1 MKVVSRFLAAF
12 MIAALVLPLAAIPA
26 LAASAATSMSI
37 SPTSGPAGTEVE
49 VYGNRSDSI
58 SRGYV
63 YYEIDPD
70 RNEWVQVLSNS
81 SGNWEF
87 DEEDV
92 SNTSTPDWRYYYQSA
107 PFEIPESIGGVHRI
121 AIVKTSL
128 GTTTTWSNV
137 NAEKASSNAIK
148 EFTVTPTLT
157 VVSAGGSAV
166 RAGDIADG
174 PAGTEVELK
183 GMGFGYREDIDV
195 YFDGELV
202 DLVATIRAN
211 DVGTWTG
218 KFVVPA
224 ASKGRHDITAGG
236 DDTRPRD
243 VTAAK
248 FEVIPGIS
256 ISPTKGAVGS
266 EFTVKG
272 SGFASSERSI
282 EIVFA
287 GKVAKSGIT
296 ADSDGIFETKV
307 IVPAATMG
315 NQEVGARG
323 QNTTLASVEKRIF
336 EVESKIFVEPLSGNV
351 GTQLEVSGA
360 GLPASTAVTVTY
372 DGVTKGTGTTS
383 SDGTLA
389 AITFA
394 ATHTQTTH
402 TSDHPV
408 AVMYGTTTLTETF
421 VMESTAPAKPT
432 PRTPLSGTRIGLLG
446 KQSPTLTW
454 SVVDDPSGV
463 TYGLQISTT
472 PDFSQILISKSGLV
486 AQGSAIIV
494 SSSGPEMSYTLSA
507 TEALPFGTYYWRV
520 KAVDGAMNDSG
531 WSASSTFKSG
541 LLPTWALIVIIVLA
555 AVLIG
560 ALIYVLIIRDRVGL
574 YD

>member
-1 MKVVSRFLAAF
+1 MKVVSRVLAAF
-12 MIAALVLPLAAIPA
+12 MIAALVLPA
-26 LAASAATSMSI
+26 LAAPVMAAIDINTINVKPS
-37 SPTSGPAGTEVE
+37 SGPVGTEVYLE
-49 VYGNRSDSI
+49 GQGDDDGN
-58 SRGYV
+58 GYV
-63 YYEIDPD
+63 YFELDPD
-70 RNEWVQVLSNS
+70 DNVWIQVLSS
-81 SGNWEF
+81 SSSNWTWD
-87 DEEDV
+87 DELVD
-92 SNTSTPDWRYYYQSA
+92 TDPDEYIYYYDTD
-107 PFEIPESIGGVHRI
+107 PFEIPESVGGGHRI
-121 AIVKTSL
+121 AIVDTSL
-128 GTTTTWSNV
+128 GNTTDYSDVNSNRV
-137 NAEKASSNAIK
+137 GPFR
-148 EFTVTPTLT
+148 EFTVTPKITQISSNKG
-157 VVSAGGSAV
+157 SAGS
-166 RAGDIADG
+166 
-174 PAGTEVELK
+174 EVEVK
-183 GMGFGYREDIDV
+183 GTGFGYREDINI
-195 YFDGELV
+195 YFDGDEV

-218 KFVVPA
+218 KFIVPA
-224 ASKGRHDITAGG
+224 ASQGSHDITAGG
-236 DDTRPRD
+236 SYTGEDD

-248 FEVIPGIS
+248 FTVEPGIT
-256 ISPTKGAVGS
+256 ITPAKGAVGS

-272 SGFASSERSI
+272 SGFRSSEQNI
-282 EIVFA
+282 EIMF
-287 GKVAKSGIT
+287 GSKSAKTGIT
-296 ADSDGIFETKV
+296 ADSDGVFQTTV
-307 IVPAATMG
+307 IVPQSAMG
-315 NQEVGARG
+315 EHEVGARG
-323 QNTTLASVEKRIF
+323 QNTSLSSVEKRTF
-336 EVESKIFVEPLSGNV
+336 EVEPSLFAEPLTGPV
-351 GTQLEVSGA
+351 GIEIEVGA
-360 GLPASTAVTVTY
+360 TGLPASTAVTVTY

-402 TSDHPV
+402 TAEHPV
-408 AVMYGTTTLTETF
+408 AAMFNNTTLTETF

-446 KQSPTLTW
+446 KQTPTLTW

-463 TYGLQISTT
+463 TYGLQISAT

-494 SSSGPEMSYTLSA
+494 SSSGPEMSYTLSE

-520 KAVDGAMNDSG
+520 KAVDGALNDSG

>member
-1 MKVVSRFLAAF
+1 MKVVSRLLAAF
-12 MIAALVLPLAAIPA
+12 MIAALVLPLAASPI
-26 LAASAATSMSI
+26 LAAVAITSVSI
-37 SPTSGPAGTEVE
+37 SRSSGPVGTEV
-49 VYGNRSDSI
+49 YLSGTANDSG
-58 SRGYV
+58 SGYV
-63 YYEIDPD
+63 YFAVETDYDDSEWTRVFSGTGGWEWDPYETGTPPV
-70 RNEWVQVLSNS
+70 EY
-81 SGNWEF
+81 WEYQ
-87 DEEDV
+87 
-92 SNTSTPDWRYYYQSA
+92 TPTFA
-107 PFEIPESIGGVHRI
+107 IPECVGGSHRI
-121 AIVKTSL
+121 YIVK
-128 GTTTTWSNV
+128 SNL
-137 NAEKASSNAIK
+137 NATADYDDVYAARASSSSYK
-148 EFTVTPTLT
+148 DFTVTPKIVILSDDEG
-157 VVSAGGSAV
+157 SAGA
-166 RAGDIADG
+166 
-174 PAGTEVELK
+174 EVEVK
-183 GMGFGYREDIDV
+183 GTGFGYREAITI
-195 YFDGELV
+195 YFDGEEV
-202 DLVATIRAN
+202 DLVATIKAN

-218 KFVVPA
+218 TFIVPA
-224 ASKGRHDITAGG
+224 ASQGAHDIIAGG
-236 DDTRPRD
+236 SYTDEDD
-243 VTAAK
+243 VTAAT
-248 FEVIPGIS
+248 FTVEPGIT
-256 ISPTKGAVGS
+256 ITPTKGAVGS

-272 SGFASSERSI
+272 SGFRANEQNV
-282 EIVFA
+282 EILFA
-287 GKVAKSGIT
+287 GKTAKTGIK
-296 ADSDGIFETKV
+296 ADADGVFETKV

-351 GTQLEVSGA
+351 GTQIEVSGA
-360 GLPASTAVTVTY
+360 GLPATTSVTVTY

-432 PRTPLSGTRIGLLG
+432 PRTPLSGARIGLLG

-472 PDFSQILISKSGLV
+472 PDFSQILISKSGLI

-494 SSSGPEMSYTLSA
+494 SSSGPEMSYTLGA

-520 KAVDGAMNDSG
+520 KAIDGAMNDSG

>member
-1 MKVVSRFLAAF
+1 MKVVSRLLAAF
-12 MIAALVLPLAAIPA
+12 MIAALVFPMTAMPA
-26 LAASAATSMSI
+26 LAASTATSMSI
-37 SPTSGPAGTEVE
+37 RPSSGPVGTEVE
-49 VYGNRSDSI
+49 VYGNRSDST

-63 YYEIDPD
+63 YYELDPD

-81 SGNWEF
+81 SGNWDF
-87 DEEDV
+87 DEENLG
-92 SNTSTPDWRYYYQSA
+92 SSTTPDWRYYYESA
-107 PFEIPESIGGVHRI
+107 PFDIPESIGGVHRL

-128 GTTTTWSNV
+128 GTTTTWSSV
-137 NAEKASSNAIK
+137 NSEKASSSAIK

-166 RAGDIADG
+166 RSGDIAEG
-174 PAGTEVELK
+174 PAGTEVELT
-183 GMGFGYREDIDV
+183 GTGFGYREEIDI

-202 DLVATIRAN
+202 DLVATIRAD
-211 DVGTWTG
+211 DVGTWSG
-218 KFVVPA
+218 KFIVPA
-224 ASKGRHDITAGG
+224 ASKGRHEITAGG

-243 VTAAK
+243 VTAAR
-248 FEVIPGIS
+248 FDVTPGIS

-272 SGFASSERSI
+272 SGFASNERSI

-287 GKVAKSGIT
+287 GKTAKSGIT

-307 IVPAATMG
+307 VVPAAPLG
-315 NQEVGARG
+315 EQEVGARG
-323 QNTTLASVEKRIF
+323 QNTTLASVEKRKF
-336 EVESKIFVEPLSGNV
+336 EVQSKLTVEPLSGNV
-351 GTQLEVSGA
+351 GTQIEVSGA

-402 TSDHPV
+402 TAEHPV
-408 AVMYGTTTLTETF
+408 AAMFNSTTLTETF

-446 KQSPTLTW
+446 KQTPTLTW

-463 TYGLQISTT
+463 TYGLQISAT
-472 PDFSQILISKSGLV
+472 PDFSQILISKSGLI

-520 KAVDGAMNDSG
+520 KAVDGALNDSG
-531 WSASSTFKSG
+531 WTASSTFKSG

>member
-1 MKVVSRFLAAF
+1 
-12 MIAALVLPLAAIPA
+12 
-26 LAASAATSMSI
+26 
-37 SPTSGPAGTEVE
+37 
-49 VYGNRSDSI
+49 
-58 SRGYV
+58 
-63 YYEIDPD
+63 
-70 RNEWVQVLSNS
+70 
-81 SGNWEF
+81 
-87 DEEDV
+87 
-92 SNTSTPDWRYYYQSA
+92 
-107 PFEIPESIGGVHRI
+107 
-121 AIVKTSL
+121 
-128 GTTTTWSNV
+128 
-137 NAEKASSNAIK
+137 
-148 EFTVTPTLT
+148 
-157 VVSAGGSAV
+157 
-166 RAGDIADG
+166 
-174 PAGTEVELK
+174 
-183 GMGFGYREDIDV
+183 
-195 YFDGELV
+195 
-202 DLVATIRAN
+202 
-211 DVGTWTG
+211 
-218 KFVVPA
+218 
-224 ASKGRHDITAGG
+224 
-236 DDTRPRD
+236 
-243 VTAAK
+243 
-248 FEVIPGIS
+248 
-256 ISPTKGAVGS
+256 
-266 EFTVKG
+266 
-272 SGFASSERSI
+272 
-282 EIVFA
+282 
-287 GKVAKSGIT
+287 
-296 ADSDGIFETKV
+296 
-307 IVPAATMG
+307 MG